1 MAKDPTQKAKLTLQ
15 ALDLT
20 LTKDVTNDYYLHP
33 RPDRF
38 AIRWNEGRRAARLLL
53 AACLLV
59 LAAACTRDDGPAPT
73 DGPDA
78 AGTPIIF
85 TALRPAPMTD
95 ANTRAVPGKDEW
107 KGDGTEKIGVA
118 IYDENKKEIATGI
131 YTITDKNGSVTSDQP
146 IFWPDK
152 TGKYYIAA
160 CYPLPGNYSINDQST
175 SEKLTEADLL
185 QSPLRGEVTPDS
197 RPVALQFRHIMA
209 KIRVELT
216 GVAPD
221 ARDIKVEVQH
231 KFSII
236 GLMHVD
242 YTAINYNNIP
252 FTACRDASTPEKVAF
267 EVLVPD
273 GSAPKDDFICITIG
287 DKTYFFTPEGDQ
299 NGKVNF
305 PSPGAI
311 YTYRIDIP
319 SAPATAAA
327 ARLTLPAPSV
337 TPFNTS
343 ER

>member
-1 MAKDPTQKAKLTLQ
+1 MKRKDYFHHRSAVRHVPT
-15 ALDLT
+15 
-20 LTKDVTNDYYLHP
+20 
-33 RPDRF
+33 
-38 AIRWNEGRRAARLLL
+38 RLLRL
-53 AACLLV
+53 SALLSAAACLLV
-59 LAAACTRDDGPAPT
+59 LAAACTRDDDPGAT
-73 DGPDA
+73 
-78 AGTPIIF
+78 GTPVTF

-118 IYDENKKEIATGI
+118 IYDENKKVIATGI

-160 CYPLPGNYSINDQST
+160 CYPLPGEYYIDDQST

-185 QSPLRGEVTPDS
+185 QLPLMREVTPDS

-221 ARDIKVEVQH
+221 ARDIKVEVRH
-231 KFSII
+231 FDTIN
-236 GLMHVD
+236 LMHGV
-242 YTAINYNNIP
+242 YSIYMNESY

-267 EVLVPD
+267 EVLVSVP
-273 GSAPKDDFICITIG
+273 SAVTKNDFIRITVG
-287 DKTYFFTPEGDQ
+287 DKTYFFTPESYI
-299 NGKVNF
+299 NF

-327 ARLTLPAPSV
+327 ARLTLSAPSV

>member
-1 MAKDPTQKAKLTLQ
+1 MKRKDYFHHRSAVRHVPTRLPRLS
-15 ALDLT
+15 ALLS
-20 LTKDVTNDYYLHP
+20 
-33 RPDRF
+33 
-38 AIRWNEGRRAARLLL
+38 A

-59 LAAACTRDDGPAPT
+59 LAAACTRDDGPAS
-73 DGPDA
+73 DA
-78 AGTPIIF
+78 AGTPITF

-118 IYDENKKEIATGI
+118 IYDENNAEIATGI

-160 CYPLPGNYSINDQST
+160 CYPLPGEYYIPDQST

-185 QSPLRGEVTPDS
+185 QLPLMREVTPDS

-221 ARDIKVEVQH
+221 ARDIKVEVWH
-231 KFSII
+231 FDTIN
-236 GLMHVD
+236 LMHGV
-242 YTAINYNNIP
+242 YSTYRIESY

-267 EVLVPD
+267 EVLVSVP
-273 GSAPKDDFICITIG
+273 SAIQKYDFIRITVG
-287 DKTYFFTPEGDQ
+287 DKTYFFTPESDI
-299 NGKVNF
+299 NL
-305 PSPGAI
+305 PSSGTV

-319 SAPATAAA
+319 SAPATTAA